1 MSPNDELM
9 TAGEAQAY
17 LEVTKVR
24 MASFLRNGDL
34 TVYTKEI
41 NRRIKWV
48 RRSEVEALKRR
59 LHDAKEMI
67 PAA

>member
-24 MASFLRNGDL
+24 MASFLKNGDL
-34 TVYTKEI
+34 KVYIREI

-48 RRSEVEALKRR
+48 RRSDVEALKMR
-59 LHDAKEMI
+59 LHAPKEMT